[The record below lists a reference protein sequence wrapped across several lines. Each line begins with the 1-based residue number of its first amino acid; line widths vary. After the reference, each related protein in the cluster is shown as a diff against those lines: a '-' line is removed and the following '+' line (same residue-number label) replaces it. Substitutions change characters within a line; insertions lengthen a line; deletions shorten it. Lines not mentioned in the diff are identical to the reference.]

1 MDNSDLAGSTVKHS
15 EWRRLDV
22 KVGEQQQAT
31 AMAASCNLQIMQPT
45 FVQLNYAA
53 KAED

>member
-22 KVGEQQQAT
+22 KVGEQQAK